1 MSTTRSGGLSKNE
14 YASFNLGGHVQD
26 SLELVSQNRNL
37 LLEELQLPSEPV
49 WLNQVHGNN
58 VLKLDDTT
66 QSNIIADASY
76 TDKTGI
82 VCAILTADC
91 LPVVFCDQK
100 GEYIA
105 AVHAGWRGLA
115 NGVLDNTLQALPV
128 DNDELMCWLGPAIG
142 PNMFEVGSEVVQ
154 QFTDKDKVHENAFN
168 VKANNK
174 YLADI
179 YQLARNILLKHGV
192 HQ

>member
-1 MSTTRSGGLSKNE
+1 
-14 YASFNLGGHVQD
+14 
-26 SLELVSQNRNL
+26 
-37 LLEELQLPSEPV
+37 
-49 WLNQVHGNN
+49 
-58 VLKLDDTT
+58 

-105 AVHAGWRGLA
+105 AAHAGWRGLA
-115 NGVLDNTLQALPV
+115 NGVLDNTIQTLPV

-154 QFTDKDKVHENAFN
+154 QFIDKEKVHENAFN

-192 HQ
+192 HQIYGGDHCTYSESDKFYSYRRDGETGRMATLIWMA